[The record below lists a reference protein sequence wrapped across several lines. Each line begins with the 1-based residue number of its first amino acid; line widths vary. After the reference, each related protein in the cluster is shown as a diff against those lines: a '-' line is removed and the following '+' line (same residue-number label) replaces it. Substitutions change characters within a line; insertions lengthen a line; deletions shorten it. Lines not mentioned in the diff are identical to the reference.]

1 MLKFLYFVSLLPGIL
16 LFGYFTLG
24 MGIVIFYRHNYTIE
38 SLLGFFLFGLI
49 FLVGIWQMVE
59 VFKQTDNTET
69 EKLKTDNTEN
79 DEIITVTEIKGV
91 KKIIKNG
98 KVIYC
103 EQLKADELKVFEQL
117 K

>member
-1 MLKFLYFVSLLPGIL
+1 
-16 LFGYFTLG
+16 
-24 MGIVIFYRHNYTIE
+24 
-38 SLLGFFLFGLI
+38 
-49 FLVGIWQMVE
+49 MVDE
-59 VFKQTDNTET
+59 FKQTDNPET
-69 EKLKTDNTEN
+69 EKLKTDNPEN

-117 K
+117 NEKNPHCN